1 MNVSTPCIKI
11 CVIDQVTGYCIG
23 CGRTGAEIS
32 QWPFMPEPERVDVMA
47 TLAERMKGMSSRS
60 IRGGRTRERVR
71 LRQRGSTGI

>member
-1 MNVSTPCIKI
+1 MNVSTPCIKT
-11 CVIDQVTGYCIG
+11 CVIDHVTGYCIG

-47 TLAERMKGMSSRS
+47 TLPERMKGMASRS